1 MLGEKEKL
9 FIEREEGKGEG
20 LIYLPR
26 GDYLTLSCLKKE
38 KEEAI
43 RQLKE
48 RAKADYGVIGSPI
61 IAMIEVSGL
70 AKRVF
75 HVQIKVA

>member
-20 LIYLPR
+20 LIHLPP
-26 GDYLTLSCLKKE
+26 GDYLTLSCLKEE

-43 RQLKE
+43 WQLKK

-70 AKRVF
+70 AKRVLY
-75 HVQIKVA
+75 VQIKVA

>member
-1 MLGEKEKL
+1 M
-9 FIEREEGKGEG
+9 
-20 LIYLPR
+20 PP
-26 GDYLTLSCLKKE
+26 GDYLTLSCLKEE

-48 RAKADYGVIGSPI
+48 RAKADCGFIGASI

-70 AKRVF
+70 AKRVLY
-75 HVQIKVA
+75 VQIKVA